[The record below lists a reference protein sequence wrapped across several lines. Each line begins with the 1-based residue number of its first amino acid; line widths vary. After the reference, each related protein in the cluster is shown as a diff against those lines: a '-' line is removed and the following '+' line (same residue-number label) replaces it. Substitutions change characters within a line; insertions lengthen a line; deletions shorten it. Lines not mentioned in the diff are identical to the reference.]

1 MKKTRIEDKRRYVER
16 NEIPTLSDVA
26 KFAGV
31 SVMSVWRTMNGESA
45 VSDGIRRKVAAAV
58 EAMHYAPN
66 HPARILAG
74 AGTIRIGII
83 HNQDSRF
90 LSEFLLSLSNQSVLN
105 KVNLVIAE
113 GTRVDEAGNA
123 AASGVKVDGM
133 IFLPSP
139 YASTSAFRLPDIPVI
154 VVGSPS
160 VDERIGAV
168 YGDDCEA
175 AYKMTS
181 HLIRLGH
188 QRIGFISGPADN
200 MASMRRLEGYRSA
213 VIDKGADGSDHLVV
227 CGDFTYQ
234 SGLHTTQRLLG
245 LSNRPTAIFASS
257 DNMAAAAIA
266 VAHRLGLNVPSDLT
280 VTGFGNTTIA
290 TSNWPELTTL
300 KYPIADMAGLA
311 IQALV
316 RHVRA
321 VREGRVP
328 TVERSS
334 MRLDIVRRQS
344 DAAPRL
350 RGGRRY

>member
-1 MKKTRIEDKRRYVER
+1 MQTGLFFGDSMKKTRIEDKRRYVER

-133 IFLPSP
+133 IFC
-139 YASTSAFRLPDIPVI
+139 R
-154 VVGSPS
+154 
-160 VDERIGAV
+160 R
-168 YGDDCEA
+168 
-175 AYKMTS
+175 
-181 HLIRLGH
+181 H
-188 QRIGFISGPADN
+188 
-200 MASMRRLEGYRSA
+200 MRRQVLSACRIFPSSWLVPHRSTN
-213 VIDKGADGSDHLVV
+213 VSVP
-227 CGDFTYQ
+227 F
-234 SGLHTTQRLLG
+234 
-245 LSNRPTAIFASS
+245 
-257 DNMAAAAIA
+257 MA
-266 VAHRLGLNVPSDLT
+266 
-280 VTGFGNTTIA
+280 TIA
-290 TSNWPELTTL
+290 
-300 KYPIADMAGLA
+300 
-311 IQALV
+311 
-316 RHVRA
+316 
-321 VREGRVP
+321 
-328 TVERSS
+328 
-334 MRLDIVRRQS
+334 RLHIK
-344 DAAPRL
+344 
-350 RGGRRY
+350 